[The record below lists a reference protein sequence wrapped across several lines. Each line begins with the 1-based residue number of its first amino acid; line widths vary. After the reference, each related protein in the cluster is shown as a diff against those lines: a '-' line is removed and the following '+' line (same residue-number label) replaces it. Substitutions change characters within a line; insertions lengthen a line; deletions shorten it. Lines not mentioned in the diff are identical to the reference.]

1 MPKKNSNGFFGNNPM
16 SILFILVLLF
26 SVFAHNPIAYSDF
39 PRKEIMDDV
48 SDVQKIDLRY
58 GNKTRLNLTYND
70 GINNNTNSSSS
81 SNVLD
86 IQRVSLYQK
95 SSALNATVWLG
106 GNPLLI
112 PYLKNVTKI
121 AFGVLIDSDKN
132 TATGKEGVDYQLE
145 FQMNR
150 QIWYKLL
157 YEYSS
162 LGQYRILESTQ
173 NYTNFIES
181 AKKNPDYLLFSL
193 DMNKLFVQDS
203 FKVMFYSLATYN
215 DGKIEID
222 LTNWINIPNDTFNVF
237 TTPDVI
243 TLKQGE
249 SKVIGLQLVSSS
261 GEKPTIKSLYDFQ
274 NYTSINIELLE
285 PNKKNANE
293 TNLNINET
301 EPIQLKVTVPKNAK
315 VGKHVIPISSNFSLG
330 SIFPSK
336 FIDVENKI
344 PIHIDAMGF
353 DLKSGN
359 FTINVVEPPSFQEE
373 LRVFWAAYGSI
384 ISLIGAGF
392 AGGLSSLFFE
402 SVKEKK
408 KQKREFR
415 DKNSS

>member
-1 MPKKNSNGFFGNNPM
+1 MIKKNSVNFFATNLKPIVF
-16 SILFILVLLF
+16 ILFLLF
-26 SVFAHNPIAYSDF
+26 SVFAINPTYSDF
-39 PRKEIMDDV
+39 PRREMMDDV
-48 SDVQKIDLRY
+48 LDVQKIDLRH
-58 GNKTRLNLTYND
+58 GNKTRLNFNENNS
-70 GINNNTNSSSS
+70 INNSSSS
-81 SNVLD
+81 SIVLD

-95 SSALNATVWLG
+95 SNALNATVWLG
-106 GNPLLI
+106 GNPQSI
-112 PYLKNVTKI
+112 PNLKNVTKI
-121 AFGVLIDSDKN
+121 AFGVLIDSDRN
-132 TATGKEGVDYQLE
+132 AATGKEGVDYQLE
-145 FQMNR
+145 FQRNN

-162 LGQYRILESTQ
+162 LGQYRILDSTQ
-173 NYTNFIES
+173 NYSNFIES
-181 AKKNPDYLLFSL
+181 SKKNLDYLLFSV
-193 DMNKLFVQDS
+193 DMNKLFVQNS
-203 FKVMFYSLATYN
+203 FKIMFYSLATYN
-215 DGKIEID
+215 DSKIDID
-222 LTNWINIPNDTFNVF
+222 LTNWINIPNDTFNIF

-261 GEKPTIKSLYDFQ
+261 GEKPTIKNLYDFQ
-274 NYTSINIELLE
+274 NYTSIDIELLE
-285 PNKKNANE
+285 PNKKNVNN

-315 VGKHVIPISSNFSLG
+315 VGKHIIPISSNFSLG
-330 SIFPSK
+330 SVFPSK

-344 PIHIDAMGF
+344 PIYIDALGF

-359 FTINVVEPPSFQEE
+359 FTINVVEPLSFQEE

-408 KQKREFR
+408 RRQKEF
-415 DKNSS
+415 KEKYSN

>member
-1 MPKKNSNGFFGNNPM
+1 
-16 SILFILVLLF
+16 LF
-26 SVFAHNPIAYSDF
+26 SVFAINPTYSDF
-39 PRKEIMDDV
+39 PRREMMDDV
-48 SDVQKIDLRY
+48 LDVQKIDLRH
-58 GNKTRLNLTYND
+58 GNKTRLNFNENNS
-70 GINNNTNSSSS
+70 INNSSSS
-81 SNVLD
+81 SIVLD

-95 SSALNATVWLG
+95 SNALNATVWLG
-106 GNPLLI
+106 GNPQSI
-112 PYLKNVTKI
+112 PNLKNVTKI
-121 AFGVLIDSDKN
+121 AFGVLIDSDRN
-132 TATGKEGVDYQLE
+132 AATGKEGIDYQLE
-145 FQMNR
+145 FQRNN

-162 LGQYRILESTQ
+162 LGQYRILDSTQ
-173 NYTNFIES
+173 NYSNFIES
-181 AKKNPDYLLFSL
+181 SKKNLDYLLFSV
-193 DMNKLFVQDS
+193 DMNKLFVQNS
-203 FKVMFYSLATYN
+203 FKIMFYSLATYN
-215 DGKIEID
+215 DSKIDID
-222 LTNWINIPNDTFNVF
+222 LTNWINIPNDTFNIF

-261 GEKPTIKSLYDFQ
+261 GEKPTIKNLYDFQ
-274 NYTSINIELLE
+274 NYTSIDIELLE
-285 PNKKNANE
+285 PNKKNVNN

-315 VGKHVIPISSNFSLG
+315 VGKHIIPISSNFSLG
-330 SIFPSK
+330 SVFPSK

-344 PIHIDAMGF
+344 PIYIDALGF

-359 FTINVVEPPSFQEE
+359 FTINVVEPLSFQEE

-408 KQKREFR
+408 RRQKEF
-415 DKNSS
+415 KEKYSN